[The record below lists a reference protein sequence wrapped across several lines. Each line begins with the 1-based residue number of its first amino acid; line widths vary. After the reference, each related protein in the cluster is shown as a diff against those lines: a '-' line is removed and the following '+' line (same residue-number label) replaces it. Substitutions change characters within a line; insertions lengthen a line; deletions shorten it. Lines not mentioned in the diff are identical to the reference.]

1 VSAPGQAYEL
11 RHREWQVPEFRVLE
25 LAPRRARFCVCVPV
39 IDEGE
44 RIRRQLERMRPFTED
59 LDVAIADGGS
69 RDGSLDEGHLRTTIV
84 RALLTKSGPGRLS
97 AQMRMA
103 MAWGL
108 EQGYEG
114 LIFVDGNDK
123 DEPEALPRFAAKLA
137 EGWDQIQGSRYL
149 PGGKGVN
156 TPLARHVAVML
167 LHAPLISL
175 AARHRYTDTTN
186 GFRGY
191 SRRLLL
197 DPRVQPFRDVF
208 SAYELHYYLAIRAAR
223 LGLRVCEIPVTRVY
237 PRNGRT
243 PTKISP
249 LRGNLRILGT
259 LVRACLHRFDPP
271 PSTGKP

>member
-1 VSAPGQAYEL
+1 MSAPGKLYEL
-11 RHREWQVPEFRVLE
+11 ARADWQAPEFFALE
-25 LAPRRARFCVCVPV
+25 LAPRKARWCVCIPV
-39 IDEGE
+39 INEGE
-44 RIRRQLERMRPFTED
+44 RIQRQLERMRPFARD

-69 RDGSLDEGHLRTTIV
+69 TDGALGEEYLRTTIV
-84 RALLTKSGPGRLS
+84 RALLTKTGPGRLS

-103 MAWGL
+103 MAWGM

-114 LIFVDGNDK
+114 LIFVDGNNK
-123 DEPEALPRFAAKLA
+123 DDPEALPRFASKLA
-137 EGWDQIQGSRYL
+137 EGWDHVQGSRYA

-156 TPLARHVAVML
+156 TPLSRHLGVLL

-208 SAYELHYYLAIRAAR
+208 AAYELHYYLAIRAAR
-223 LGLRVCEIPVTRVY
+223 LGFKVCEVAVTREY
-237 PRNGRT
+237 PAKGRT

-249 LRGNLRILGT
+249 LRGNLAVLRT
-259 LVRACLHRFDPP
+259 LFRAVSGAYDPP
-271 PSTGKP
+271 AA